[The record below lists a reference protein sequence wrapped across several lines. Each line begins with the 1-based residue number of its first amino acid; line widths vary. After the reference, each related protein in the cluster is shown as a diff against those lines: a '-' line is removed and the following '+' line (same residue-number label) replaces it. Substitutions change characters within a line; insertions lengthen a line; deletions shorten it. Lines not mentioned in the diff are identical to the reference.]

1 MVAKKKGSRKAPMV
15 NKQRKVPRAQ
25 VQKLLISPPVGNKS
39 KSAKSEDATRI
50 ARHVAMIMDPC
61 NAELGPTAYRG
72 ADGFITR
79 FRNVVTVA
87 PVAAKSGFV
96 YVWYPAYNRGTTVN
110 LNAGDAFTFASP
122 NFEGPGQTFLLN
134 QSDTQRAVGAC
145 TTLNYTG
152 TELDRCGIVYS
163 GVIPIATLQNVK
175 TAADFALVLQH
186 EQRVGDKP
194 LEVKWSPSAAEEEYY
209 RSALGSV
216 EPPNPGDRN
225 CIVFIVLGTNPATTS
240 CNFSLINTLISEWRP
255 EAGSGI
261 STPNPS
267 SHDVPGGIEKVR
279 SILQRFGNWW
289 TGAAKTA
296 YSVANSPT
304 GRTIAA
310 AVAAML

>member
-1 MVAKKKGSRKAPMV
+1 MVAKKKGGRKAPMV
-15 NKQRKVPRAQ
+15 NKQRKIPRAQ
-25 VQKLLISPPVGNKS
+25 VQKMVYPLPAGNKQ
-39 KSAKSEDATRI
+39 KSSKSEDATRI

-79 FRNVVTVA
+79 FRNVVTIS
-87 PVAAKSGFV
+87 PVATKTGFA

-110 LNAGDAFTFASP
+110 ANSGDPFAFNP
-122 NFEGPGQTFLLN
+122 NFDGPGQTFLLN

-163 GVIPIATLQNVK
+163 GVVPIATLQNIK
-175 TAADFALVLQH
+175 TLADIALVLQH
-186 EQRVGDKP
+186 EQRVSDKP
-194 LEVKWSPSAAEEEYY
+194 IEVKWSPSAAEEEYF
-209 RSALGSV
+209 RSNLGSI
-216 EPPNPGDRN
+216 EPPNAGDRN
-225 CIVFIVLGTNPATTS
+225 CIVFIVLGTDPTTSS

-279 SILQRFGNWW
+279 SILQRMGNWW
-289 TGAAKTA
+289 FGAAKTA
-296 YSVANSPT
+296 YNVASSPT